1 LRLEIGN
8 FEFGFLRKIVDV
20 AAVVVVVGGGVVVN
34 DFVRVKATN
43 HKLSF

>member
-20 AAVVVVVGGGVVVN
+20 AAVVVGGGGIAN
-34 DFVRVKATN
+34 GFVRVKATN
-43 HKLSF
+43 HNFSF